1 MNKIKQKKFMA
12 LFLAASMSIPTIAF
26 GADIN
31 EFKDF
36 PNDWSKTALT
46 YAVKNGLLSGD
57 NGVIR
62 AKDNLTRAELAAII
76 NRTLSNTKEASL
88 SQYTDVPKDAWYYKD
103 MAKAVQS
110 GLFVGDGDKLNPNK
124 PVTREEVFAVLARCF
139 SLENSNQY
147 VINAFDDKDS
157 ISNWAKEAT
166 ASMVSS
172 GYVKGDGNRLNP
184 KANITRAEFSQIVY
198 SMAGNFAN
206 QGETL
211 SNNVKGNLMIRGTNS
226 KLNNMKIEGDLIL
239 ADGADNVTLDN
250 VEVTGKIL
258 LRGGLENVTMT
269 NIKATNGMKVALPSG
284 TANILATK
292 CAINDVTLQ
301 SNAVLSGDWS
311 NITVSN
317 TSNIV
322 LKNGTVNNVT
332 ISENAKETVIDVQ
345 QNSKVS
351 NIKSNASKSVI
362 KGEGKVENVTSNN
375 NDISVLTKSTIV
387 NSQKS
392 TTDLK
397 QTDKK
402 ETKTD
407 SKKTDNKK
415 TDSKKTDSKKTDSK
429 KTDSKKTNIKK
440 TDNKKNKKQS
450 SNNRNKDRNK
460 DKSKNKGL
468 ADGTWYGT
476 GTWSRYYNTEGPN
489 VVKVVIDKGVIK
501 TVESVKFADDAK
513 YKNTGI
519 RVLKFLE
526 GVSDTSNIS
535 SQLDK
540 KSGAAYDA
548 VSHATETA
556 KGYVSA
562 VQNALDRS
570 KQYSKD
576 NVKQEIGWIE
586 FTQKPKETINYGE
599 KLDLST
605 IKLKLHMVNGS
616 EKEISYNEFAKNN
629 ITVNYENGITINK
642 GTKGIKDNTLDIY
655 LKNEAS
661 KLTLPTR
668 IAVLDKTTFK
678 TPTYI
683 LVTYK
688 GGETQK
694 IELNDNKFVYSLSP
708 TKIIEKMEIFDKDK
722 KISDGQ
728 FDTGRNEWCFNLS
741 KVLVD
746 EGYTDWKYKDYYVE
760 LDTTSDVSEITDF
773 KLDTSNLKLNYA
785 FGETLNLNKLKIS
798 ATTKNGNPQVFNNL
812 SEAIVR
818 GFKIDPVS
826 GYELKSSDAGEKQIT
841 VSYGDV
847 SKTFNVN
854 VKDYTNNVPEK
865 VELYDSS
872 NDKLIKTIE
881 VNKSDWQRNK
891 GCLMIRDI
899 EIPETYKN
907 WTTSTFK
914 LKLYNESNHLIES
927 EQYNTDKTDAGFI
940 YEIDFPKYNKYYSD
954 GGYLKLVFKYK
965 AGTTEPSVT
974 PSPEEKTEKEV
985 KASVNIGQFKGDK
998 TIMSPDYDVKV
1009 SVTYDTKTGKIISV
1023 KDDGTDA
1030 GSGNKSFWDSAKS
1043 IFENLKGKTKSNVD
1057 TVDGVTSATVSS
1069 DAIKA
1074 AVKKALGEEK
1084 STEKEEKTE
1093 KEVAISVNIADYKGK
1108 NSVAPPDY
1116 DVKLNVTYNTKTGE
1130 IISVKDNGTE
1140 AGEGNKS
1147 FWDNAKNI
1155 FNNLKGKT
1163 KSNIDSVDGITSAT
1177 VSSDAIKAAVKKA
1190 LEQNSESTESL
1201 VTVSQPSLSAEDMR
1215 SSLTFASNTNAVFT
1229 VSRPNGADI
1238 FYTLDGSNPISE
1250 NLKKN

>member
-12 LFLAASMSIPTIAF
+12 LFMAASMSIPTIAF

-292 CAINDVTLQ
+292 CAINDITLQ

-429 KTDSKKTNIKK
+429 KTDSKKT
-440 TDNKKNKKQS
+440 DNKKNKKQS
-450 SNNRNKDRNK
+450 SNNRNKDRNR

-655 LKNEAS
+655 LKNETS

-773 KLDTSNLKLNYA
+773 KLDTSNVKLNYA

-854 VKDYTNNVPEK
+854 VKDYTNNVPAK

-940 YEIDFPKYNKYYSD
+940 YEIDFPKYNKYYAD

-1009 SVTYDTKTGKIISV
+1009 SVTYDTKTG
-1023 KDDGTDA
+1023 
-1030 GSGNKSFWDSAKS
+1030 
-1043 IFENLKGKTKSNVD
+1043 
-1057 TVDGVTSATVSS
+1057 
-1069 DAIKA
+1069 
-1074 AVKKALGEEK
+1074 
-1084 STEKEEKTE
+1084 
-1093 KEVAISVNIADYKGK
+1093 
-1108 NSVAPPDY
+1108 
-1116 DVKLNVTYNTKTGE
+1116 E

-1140 AGEGNKS
+1140 AGSGNKS

-1163 KSNIDSVDGITSAT
+1163 KSNIDTVDGITSAT